1 MKIYLKSTVD
11 FKRLKER
18 APKNSLEVTSESFIR
33 FSDKVGDIL
42 SKLKYDKSIMRIVRA
57 DNTDKFEIELLSSG
71 DTFRN
76 FIISKSEEGLRKAI
90 EELGSSIIKGNA
102 PPRIIAGFDLKSI
115 SANNIIEIEFLQKGA
130 AVIKEFLDK
139 YINYSLN
146 EGLAEVTE
154 WIPLSGLKMETI
166 KEDLKK
172 SVDNQKRIIVVGSVK
187 DYEEGVK
194 NVVLPNVSFDLT
206 SQGLSA
212 PDSMKDIS
220 EDSSDDEPP
229 MPIPIEKNPSKVE
242 FRWRFIKEPIT
253 LFSGLDKLVLEYET
267 SDWANFILDAHGMK
281 KVDFTSKYLRRLTKN
296 SWI

>member
-42 SKLKYDKSIMRIVRA
+42 SKLKYDKSVMRIVRV

-76 FIISKSEEGLRKAI
+76 FIISKSEEGLKKAM
-90 EELGSSIIKGNA
+90 EELENSIMKGNA
-102 PPRIIAGFDLKSI
+102 PRIVAGFDLKSI

-130 AVIKEFLDK
+130 AVIEEFLDK

-146 EGLAEVTE
+146 EGLADVTE
-154 WIPLSGLKMETI
+154 WIPLSGLKMETV

-172 SVDNQKRIIVVGSVK
+172 SVDNQKRIIVVGSMK

-194 NVVLPNVSFDLT
+194 NVVLPNVNFDLT

-212 PDSMKDIS
+212 PDSVKDIS
-220 EDSSDDEPP
+220 EDSSNDEPP
-229 MPIPIEKNPSKVE
+229 MPIPIEKNPSKAE

-267 SDWANFILDAHGMK
+267 SDWANFILDANKMK